1 MGNRLYFLEELP
13 ETYGR
18 LQGFCTDLFLGQ
30 MQQKAQEL
38 QLFRQAIIYG
48 ELRAAFRQ
56 SQRRKD
62 RWPIKVAQFNETL
75 AACINMGRR
84 ITEEAH
90 LQLEYKKKIEEDGSY
105 TVGQKL
111 WSGPGPK
118 ELGLQTSQNDTSST
132 HNNWAS

>member
-90 LQLEYKKKIEEDGSY
+90 LQLEYKKNRRRWFVHGRAEVMERSRPKG
-105 TVGQKL
+105 VGAPDVPEQHVL
-111 WSGPGPK
+111 DP
-118 ELGLQTSQNDTSST
+118 Q
-132 HNNWAS
+132 